1 MDFAYKNVYTEH
13 LTTIEVEPNM
23 GTTSYFTN
31 SQGDVITF
39 DNLLSGSS
47 GYFYTFDEAG
57 LYEVWIQYTQAE
69 VDYITSVQQVGI
81 RRLGDGNGDAN
92 VDVLDIVQMVQRVLS
107 GWAPYIQASNYTS
120 DFIWGDV
127 NPAASIFP
135 ECLDVNNSGLV
146 NVQDIVIVVGE
157 VLGN

>member
-1 MDFAYKNVYTEH
+1 MHIKNVYTEH

-107 GWAPYIQASNYTS
+107 GWAPYI
-120 DFIWGDV
+120 
-127 NPAASIFP
+127 PAASIFP